1 LNYRW
6 ERGVGLARKTQNKKK
21 FKQQSAVGSGAAT
34 IEAVGGGVVSESS
47 PGMLSKRRFSNRTLY
62 ILILLLIPLA
72 YLSFRSIRVY
82 QLRSMAFEAS
92 ELRNAGKWRTLEPL
106 AVKWGEADPT
116 TSIPWLYAAECAE
129 KLGSPDR
136 MAQYLER
143 IPSDDPQAPDLLL
156 ELATIYFGP
165 LNRPQQ
171 GVIACE
177 RAIELAPEHREA
189 RRRLIFYYGIT
200 MQREK
205 VIEATRE
212 AIRVGVDTQETYV
225 YLIGA
230 NWLSFSNAYELNG
243 KWLQSGS
250 NDEVYGIAEALHWRG
265 ATKNDPSV
273 AQLPEAD
280 RERIRKAEQ
289 VEMLKKYLA
298 RFPKNHELLAYFL
311 EESSVRGD
319 MEEVENLLAQVPAS
333 AANDNRFWHYKGWFH
348 ANLSEWEEAEKCY
361 RKALELHPY
370 AWRSQFDLAD
380 VLRKSGQLEQ
390 VERWSTL
397 SLEGKDLQK
406 TILQLPDVQSV
417 PMDVFKRMQR
427 YASNCGDTSVAG
439 RMLERIQ
446 QFGVGEKFGQ

>member
-1 LNYRW
+1 
-6 ERGVGLARKTQNKKK
+6 
-21 FKQQSAVGSGAAT
+21 
-34 IEAVGGGVVSESS
+34 
-47 PGMLSKRRFSNRTLY
+47 
-62 ILILLLIPLA
+62 
-72 YLSFRSIRVY
+72 
-82 QLRSMAFEAS
+82 MAFEAS
-92 ELRNAGKWRTLEPL
+92 ELRNAGKWRLLEPL
-106 AVKWGEADPT
+106 AVKWGQADP
-116 TSIPWLYAAECAE
+116 SIAMPWLYAAECAE
-129 KLGSPDR
+129 RLGSPDR

-143 IPSDDPQAPDLLL
+143 IPANDPRSPDLLL
-156 ELATIYFGP
+156 ELATLYFGA

-171 GVIACE
+171 GVLACE
-177 RAIELAPEHREA
+177 KAIELAPEHQEA

-212 AIRVGVDTQETYV
+212 AIRVGADTQETYV

-250 NDEVYGIAEALHWRG
+250 DDEVYGIAEALHWRG
-265 ATKNDPSV
+265 ATKNDPKVS
-273 AQLPEAD
+273 QLPEAD

-289 VEMLKKYLA
+289 VEMLKKYQT
-298 RFPKNHELLAYFL
+298 RFPKNSELLAFFL

-319 MEEVENLLAQVPAS
+319 IDEVEKLLAQVPAS
-333 AANDNRFWHYKGWFH
+333 AANDNRFWHYKGWYH

-370 AWRSQFDLAD
+370 AWRSQFELAD
-380 VLRKSGQLEQ
+380 VLRKSGNLAE
-390 VERWSTL
+390 VERLSQL

-417 PMDVFKRMQR
+417 PMEVFQRMQK
-427 YASNCGDTSVAG
+427 YATECGDSPVAG
-439 RMLERIQ
+439 RMLERIRQ
-446 QFGVGEKFGQ
+446 YSGK